1 MLVTDFSLR
10 ISGRPGQY
18 VVQLQAG
25 GEADSVAAIREVL
38 RPLVGNLRLTTAE
51 VDADLASIGSYEAH
65 SLPTEGRL
73 EDPAELERHAAQ
85 P

>member
-10 ISGRPGQY
+10 VTGRPNQY
-18 VVQLQAG
+18 VVQLEAT

-38 RPLVGNLRLTTAE
+38 RPLLGNLRLTSAE
-51 VDADLASIGSYEAH
+51 VDADLASLGQYEAH
-65 SLPTEGRL
+65 SLPTAGGL
-73 EDPAELERHAAQ
+73 EDPAVLEQNSVQ